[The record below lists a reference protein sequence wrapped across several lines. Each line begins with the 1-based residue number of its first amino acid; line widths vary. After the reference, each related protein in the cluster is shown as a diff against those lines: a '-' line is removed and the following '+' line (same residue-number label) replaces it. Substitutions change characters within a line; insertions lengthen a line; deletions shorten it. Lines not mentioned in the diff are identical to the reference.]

1 MTIAYRLVPLDG
13 GTGTQEVDGKRAA
26 FEIAQEIANREHAGV
41 HVYPVGG
48 KGRTLVNPQP
58 RAAWGAIS
66 YVLDGL
72 DDLTDAECRAVDVL
86 GAHFAQKEAATA

>member
-1 MTIAYRLVPLDG
+1 MIYRLVPLDG
-13 GTGTQEVDGKRAA
+13 DTGTQEVDGKRFAL
-26 FEIAQEIANREHAGV
+26 EIAQEIADRELAGV

-48 KGRTLVNPQP
+48 EGRTLVSPTP

-86 GAHFAQKEAATA
+86 AAHWREAVTA